1 MSVDHHCRH
10 VFGLCPVNQGFD
22 NRYGWVRERGGD
34 ARVVEQNK
42 IGLFAD
48 FQSSNLI
55 AEADRIRAVLGR
67 HPEYL
72 RRADWFLVDAGTRMQ
87 MPDKSHF
94 LQHVAVVVEAGLV
107 DADGDWNA
115 ARHDFAYRR
124 YSASQAEI
132 RARIVA
138 NADAVFCDD
147 VQIALA

>member
-1 MSVDHHCRH
+1 MLKTLRQIAS
-10 VFGLCPVNQGFD
+10 
-22 NRYGWVRERGGD
+22 
-34 ARVVEQNK
+34 
-42 IGLFAD
+42 IGIVSEPPPHAD
-48 FQSSNLI
+48 ENLRI
-55 AEADRIRAVLGR
+55 CEALQEDIRAVLGR

-132 RARIVA
+132 RTRIVA